1 VHHNVRYLELNLSTT
16 WQRANSPLPLSPVN
30 CDEMSGTSFL
40 GHLGEVNEVLF
51 AGEFEAN
58 SVA

>member
-1 VHHNVRYLELNLSTT
+1 MHHNVRYLELNLSTP

-30 CDEMSGTSFL
+30 CDEMSGASFL

-51 AGEFEAN
+51 CWR
-58 SVA
+58 V